1 MWRRAGSG
9 RPQVVVPIVPAA
21 AVLMGTSG
29 ALVASAV
36 AVPAPIRSE
45 VLAGFD
51 VDQFARVDKQTHDD
65 SPLNA
70 T

>member
-1 MWRRAGSG
+1 MSRRAGSG
-9 RPQVVVPIVPAA
+9 RPQVVVPIMPAPA
-21 AVLMGTSG
+21 MLMGTSG
-29 ALVASAV
+29 AVIASAV
-36 AVPAPIRSE
+36 AVPTPIRSE

-51 VDQFARVDKQTHDD
+51 LDQFARVDKQTHDD